1 MARVFQEAE
10 LRLYDK
16 RLWGCK
22 KHELE
27 EREQCGRLGERERER
42 EKGRVECDHL

>member
-10 LRLYDK
+10 LRFYDK

-22 KHELE
+22 KHALE
-27 EREQCGRLGERERER
+27 EREQCGRLGERVKK
-42 EKGRVECDHL
+42 KGKRRM